1 MRERIWKWI
10 FAAIILLTC
19 IGSVFGKCNLF
30 TDSTAIPKWIFSML
44 GISILG
50 VAVSYRLWISR
61 QEDNQWITIMESYS
75 IIAIIS
81 VCTAESIYVLFQ
93 VMSDSSNIHKGSFE
107 NPAGL
112 ASCICFAAPYTCVLK
127 DRCNSNWLFIVGMT
141 LFLLAL
147 LSSQS
152 RTGMVAFS
160 VAFLFLLRKGL
171 SQRFFRLK
179 RCYRYIAAASTILL
193 AMMFSILLYNIN
205 RDSADGR
212 MLIWR
217 VGANMAIDKPILGH
231 GIGSVSKKYMDYQA
245 TFLNNAKN
253 DGWNNLADNTKHL
266 FNEYLEVLVQYG
278 ALGIL
283 FLFACL
289 YLIGISYKR
298 CSDEISK
305 YALASIL
312 AIIVF
317 SFFSYPF
324 SYPFTWII
332 IVFDILVI
340 MADAHGDCL
349 AYLIK
354 THRKVISVALLVVSL
369 LTTYH
374 YISKL
379 RHEVAWGK
387 VANNHS
393 VNGVVRLEEYKELRK
408 CFNANPYFLYNYA
421 MEAYCYGENKL
432 CAQIAERCRRYW
444 ADYDLEL
451 LIGVN
456 YLDLQEY
463 DLAQQYLVKSQNM
476 CPNRFEPLY
485 YRVLAY
491 KEQDRMD
498 MAKELAIA
506 ILNKQVKIPS
516 REIEEIKNEMRGFL
530 HQNDAK
536 WLTTIN

>member
-1 MRERIWKWI
+1 MRQRVWKWT
-10 FAAIILLTC
+10 FAAIFLLII

-30 TDSTAIPKWIFSML
+30 TDSTAVPKWIFSML

-50 VAVSYRLWISR
+50 TVVTLRLWIS
-61 QEDNQWITIMESYS
+61 QKEDFKWMTILESYF

-81 VCTAESIYVLFQ
+81 VCAAESIYVLFQ
-93 VMSDSSNIHKGSFE
+93 DMTGSDNIHKGSFE

-112 ASCICFAAPYTCVLK
+112 ASCICFAAPYICVLK
-127 DRCNSNWLFIVGMT
+127 DRYKGNWLFIVVLT

-152 RTGMVAFS
+152 RAGIAAFS
-160 VAFLFLLRKGL
+160 VAFLFLMRKGL
-171 SQRFFRLK
+171 SQRFFMLK
-179 RCYRYIAAASTILL
+179 RCYRYIATASTILL
-193 AMMFSILLYNIN
+193 VMMFCNLLYNIN

-217 VGANMAIDKPILGH
+217 VGINMAMDKPILGH
-231 GIGSVSKKYMDYQA
+231 GIGSVAKKYMDYQA
-245 TFLNNAKN
+245 CYLDNVNNER
-253 DGWNNLADNTKHL
+253 WRILADNTRHL
-266 FNEYLEVLVQYG
+266 FNEYLEVWVQYG
-278 ALGIL
+278 VLGIL

-289 YLIGISYKR
+289 YLISISYRR
-298 CSDEISK
+298 CNDEISK

-332 IVFDILVI
+332 IVFDIIVI
-340 MADAHGDCL
+340 MTDAYGGYLGDM
-349 AYLIK
+349 IK
-354 THRKVISVALLVVSL
+354 THIKLTSITLFLISL
-369 LTTYH
+369 LIAYH
-374 YISKL
+374 SISKL
-379 RHEVAWGK
+379 TYEVAWGK
-387 VANNHS
+387 VASDHS
-393 VNGVVRLEEYKELRK
+393 VNGVIRLEKYKKLYT
-408 CFNANPYFLYNYA
+408 FLNINPYFLYNYA

-491 KEQDRMD
+491 KEQKRMNAARSL
-498 MAKELAIA
+498 AKI
-506 ILNKQVKIPS
+506 ILTKQVKIPS
-516 REIEEIKNEMRGFL
+516 REIDEIKDEMRQLLSDG
-530 HQNDAK
+530 
-536 WLTTIN
+536 